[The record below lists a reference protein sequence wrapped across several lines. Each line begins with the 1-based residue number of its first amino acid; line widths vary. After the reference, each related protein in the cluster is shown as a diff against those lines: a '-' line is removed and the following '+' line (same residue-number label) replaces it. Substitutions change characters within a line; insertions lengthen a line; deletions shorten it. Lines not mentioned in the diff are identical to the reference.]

1 MTEAVIVALITGGL
15 ALIGTVISSISHS
28 KLTSYKIEELKQ
40 DIAELNDHVKKHNN
54 FMERIAM
61 AESSLKSA
69 HKRIDEIKGGRHS

>member
-1 MTEAVIVALITGGL
+1 LSEAITVALITGGL
-15 ALIGTVISSISHS
+15 ALIGTVISSMTHS
-28 KLTSYKIEELKQ
+28 RLTSYMIDELKR

-69 HKRIDEIKGGRHS
+69 HKRIDEIKGGH